1 MSSKNNLNSNI
12 ADNNIPKHHQHK
24 ASSQQYAPPNTGSN
38 PPKWKYNNT
47 LPVPWWFNPHSV
59 SKFHSLPLHSSDI
72 VVSSGIKMGTTWM
85 NKILISLLYE
95 YDTDGIIIPKAIQQ
109 RHEIPG
115 RLGQTYPEAL
125 YPTREECVEDI
136 LGIFDRVPNGREGL
150 KALMGNFVLD
160 DLVNGQPEP
169 RIFVTHLFGKEFLP
183 LELFHDG
190 SNDNDD
196 NNNNG
201 TPLPTATTTT
211 TKQGKGKLIVVLRNL
226 KDAMCS
232 LHNFR
237 GLPVDGWFGN
247 EHGPGTFARYLMLNN
262 TCPNALGSAFDWIR
276 QNNDAVMSIGPERAL
291 VVYYESLILDFGG
304 QLRRINDF
312 LELGKLTPAKAK
324 AIEEACALESMKHAA
339 SVDGARYSWTA
350 RVGGIGKWTKAPL
363 SMEQWM
369 EFDRVFNIVLGDAEI
384 ADPLRFFQYE
394 SVPGLP
400 ELALEDCDLDTDP
413 RKWEPYL
420 LVMLRGG
427 MIVPD
432 PYFRLL
438 GGCVGKKEDER
449 GNSMEFKYNKP
460 RLLLSES
467 NSDGSP
473 RYHLFVAESSP
484 LASAVSASRTLLG
497 LENMISMDVAD
508 GESGG
513 GLVFLNGCS
522 CAPWKGSEGPFWLY
536 SVYQLSDPS
545 ATTRITAPVLWDT
558 VEQRIVTNDAWE
570 ILKLMSREAEQ
581 SDLIIF
587 NDALGAILKEGL
599 FSSENMESIESMYLD
614 LSSTVFN
621 VEAVGIEIMTKH
633 GKDIIG
639 VNDEVQKIFTKLRE
653 LNDLLGK
660 RRFLLGNNL
669 TAVDI
674 VLAMFLFRF
683 DACYTPLF
691 NLSNHEEYVGTIL
704 MGNLYPNLKAYSREL
719 YQELKSTLKI
729 QGFRQIF
736 RLPHAI
742 TFTREAYSTTAG
754 VDYDLLTGN
763 ESIPDLNQIVA
774 SLEEPAT
781 DRPKGTPAH
790 AANSVPKLVRDGVAM
805 PMWFRDDTVQ
815 LYRDL
820 DLRDD
825 DIILSSGVKMGTT
838 WVTKILNSL
847 LYDFDDDGKTTSAYM
862 DDSFPNRL
870 GQTYPDA
877 LFPSREVEKHEM
889 ATKDEEFVKRMKM
902 LKTNFGDFVFD
913 DLLNQPSPRLFSS
926 HLSGKNLL
934 PKKLFDGWKDGGD
947 NGDTNG
953 DNGGAINKGKGR
965 LIVVIRNLKDTLVSL
980 HHFRGVPKDGWYGN
994 EHGPGSFA
1002 RAIDLENCP
1011 NAFGNSF
1018 LWVKRSAEAVD
1029 AIGPERALVL
1039 QYEELKLD
1047 FDTQLER
1054 INDFLGLPKLTEAK
1068 AMAVAMECAAKSMKE
1083 KTGGRFKMIIRKG
1096 MVGDWQNYL
1105 DDERW
1110 EEFDRIFDKVL
1121 GGVDIAEKL
1130 RKYQCKEG
1138 LDEIIAA
1145 QEA

>member
-1 MSSKNNLNSNI
+1 
-12 ADNNIPKHHQHK
+12 
-24 ASSQQYAPPNTGSN
+24 
-38 PPKWKYNNT
+38 
-47 LPVPWWFNPHSV
+47 
-59 SKFHSLPLHSSDI
+59 
-72 VVSSGIKMGTTWM
+72 M
-85 NKILISLLYE
+85 NKILISLLHE
-95 YDTDGIIIPKAIQQ
+95 FDNTDGTLIPEAVERRQD
-109 RHEIPG
+109 IPG
-115 RLGQTYPEAL
+115 RLGQTYPEAI
-125 YPTREECVEDI
+125 YPTRTEYEEDS
-136 LGIFDRVPNGREGL
+136 LGIFERVQNGREAHA
-150 KALMGNFVLD
+150 ALMGNFVLD
-160 DLVNGQPEP
+160 DLVEQPEP

-183 LELFHDG
+183 TELFD
-190 SNDNDD
+190 DD
-196 NNNNG
+196 NSNS
-201 TPLPTATTTT
+201 TSTTTLPTTT
-211 TKQGKGKLIVVLRNL
+211 TKKGKGKLIVVIRNL

-237 GLPVDGWFGN
+237 GQPLDGWFGN
-247 EHGPGTFARYLMLNN
+247 EHGPGTYARYLMLND
-262 TCPNALGSAFDWIR
+262 TCPNALGSAFHWIQ
-276 QNNDAVMSIGPERAL
+276 QNNEAVMSINNNNNNGATEEEQRPRAL

-312 LELGKLTPAKAK
+312 LELDTLTDAKAK
-324 AIEEACALESMKHAA
+324 AIEEACALQSMKHAA
-339 SVDGARYSWTA
+339 STDGARYIWTA
-350 RVGGIGKWTKAPL
+350 RVGGIGKWSQAPL
-363 SMEQWM
+363 SAEQWL
-369 EFDRVFNIVLGDAEI
+369 EFDRVFNVVLGDAEI

-400 ELALEDCDLDTDP
+400 EVELEECDLDTDP
-413 RKWEPYL
+413 RKWKPYL
-420 LVMLRGG
+420 LVMLRDG

-438 GGCVGKKEDER
+438 GGKKDDR
-449 GNSMEFKYNKP
+449 GDDLIEFKYNKP
-460 RLLLSES
+460 QLSFDEC

-473 RYHLFVAESSP
+473 RYHLFVSESSP
-484 LASAVSASRTLLG
+484 LASAVTAARTLLG
-497 LENMISMDVAD
+497 LDNMISMDVAD

-536 SVYQLSDPS
+536 SVYQLSNPS

-558 VEQRIVTNDAWE
+558 VEQKIVSNDAWE

-581 SDLIIF
+581 SDLIIY
-587 NDALGAILKEGL
+587 NDAIGAILKEGL
-599 FSSENMESIESMYLD
+599 FPSEIRQAIENMYSE
-614 LSSTVFN
+614 LSSSVFN
-621 VEAVGIEIMTKH
+621 VEAVGIEIMANH
-633 GKDIIG
+633 GKNISGG
-639 VNDEVQKIFTKLRE
+639 VYEDDDVQRILKKLQE

-691 NLSNHEEYVGTIL
+691 NLSNHGSYVGFIL
-704 MGNLYPNLKAYSREL
+704 KGDLHPNLKAYSREL

-742 TFTREAYSTTAG
+742 TFTREAYSTTAS
-754 VDYDLLTGN
+754 VDSSDLLSGN
-763 ESIPDLNQIVA
+763 EPIPDLNQIVA
-774 SLEEPAT
+774 LLEEPAA
-781 DRPKGTPAH
+781 DRPKGTPVLH
-790 AANSVPKLVRDGVAM
+790 RSNSVPKIVRDGVAM

-847 LYDFDDDGKTTSAYM
+847 LYDFDDDGKATSAYM

-902 LKTNFGDFVFD
+902 LKSNFGDFVFD

-934 PKKLFDGWKDGGD
+934 PKKLFDGWKDD
-947 NGDTNG
+947 DDCTRNG
-953 DNGGAINKGKGR
+953 DNISNGDKDGTMNKGKGR

-1029 AIGPERALVL
+1029 AVGPERALVL

-1047 FDTQLER
+1047 FDAQLER

-1068 AMAVAMECAAKSMKE
+1068 AMAVATECAAKSMKE

-1096 MVGDWQNYL
+1096 VVGDWQNYL
-1105 DDERW
+1105 DEERW
-1110 EEFDRIFDKVL
+1110 EEFDRVFDEVL
-1121 GGVDIAEKL
+1121 GGVDMAEKL

-1138 LDEIIAA
+1138 LDEITAE
-1145 QEA
+1145 QEAL